1 MDAIRTTNL
10 TKYYGKARGIVD
22 LNLTVPEGAFFGFIG
37 PNGAGKSTT
46 IRSLLG
52 LIRPTGGSAA
62 ILGMD
67 AVRDSKAI
75 LTRVGYLPSEASL
88 YPNLRVRELLKLS
101 ADLRKT
107 DCRREADILCE
118 RLQLDPARR
127 IRELSLGNRKK
138 AAIVCALQHRPEL
151 LMLDEP
157 TSGLDPLMQ
166 REFFSILRERN
177 ADGAT
182 VFLSSH
188 VLSEV
193 QRHCRSAAVVREGR
207 LIASGSVRELSGGSA
222 RRVVVRGNV
231 ELEGLSGVRDMRAA
245 DGSVSFLYSGDRG
258 ALLQRLAAGR
268 VEDLSVTEPDLEE
281 VFLHYY
287 EEGGEKR
294 DADEA

>member
-10 TKYYGKARGIVD
+10 TKYYGRARGIID

-46 IRSLLG
+46 IRALLG
-52 LIRPTGGSAA
+52 LIRPTGGSAS

-67 AVRDSKAI
+67 AVRDSRAI
-75 LTRVGYLPSEASL
+75 LARVGYLPSEASL

-101 ADLRKT
+101 ADLRGL
-107 DCRREADILCE
+107 DCRKEADILCE

-127 IRELSLGNRKK
+127 VRELSLGNRKK
-138 AAIVCALQHRPEL
+138 VAIVCAFQHRPEL
-151 LMLDEP
+151 IMLDEP

-166 REFFSILRERN
+166 REFFAILRERN

-193 QRHCRSAAVVREGR
+193 QRYCRSAAVVREGR

-222 RRVVVRGNV
+222 RRVVLRGRAD
-231 ELEGLSGVRDMRAA
+231 LENLSGIRDMQTT
-245 DGSVSFLYSGDRG
+245 DGGVSFLYSGDSG
-258 ALLQRLAAGR
+258 ALLRRLADGR

-281 VFLHYY
+281 VFMHYY
-287 EEGGEKR
+287 EEGGEAK
-294 DADEA
+294 